1 MNNNVNTMNWLN
13 TMSGNY
19 ATYMKNYV
27 GSTPFYGI
35 NVNGALFTLYPE
47 YNAVAGGAIGGIQV
61 NCYDIENMSINSLQQ
76 KWYKAPVPG
85 YPAYIEETNCVL
97 FANEAERDARIKAY
111 GNSAIKL
118 VKAHASGMAAII
130 NASYTAVTV
139 LNADEQFYCLN
150 NGSITRL
157 PPASDDQKDETIKKY
172 NLDPQILD
180 VNYVFVLNTVIRNT
194 RASEG
199 DHNEVTVSSD
209 IKIINKRNAIKGE
222 PLIQDNSGLVIFNG
236 RDSADEFISK
246 YGTLTKYLV
255 SKAITATKDQYEAD
269 LADINEQASE
279 DKNAMMN
286 VFLALGGTSISSI
299 LAENLIKSFNE
310 SDDDGTAVKK
320 ALKCF
325 AIGLGAIATGIG
337 LFKVAKQLKVFDK
350 KKAERAK

>member
-1 MNNNVNTMNWLN
+1 
-13 TMSGNY
+13 
-19 ATYMKNYV
+19 
-27 GSTPFYGI
+27 
-35 NVNGALFTLYPE
+35 
-47 YNAVAGGAIGGIQV
+47 
-61 NCYDIENMSINSLQQ
+61 
-76 KWYKAPVPG
+76 
-85 YPAYIEETNCVL
+85 
-97 FANEAERDARIKAY
+97 
-111 GNSAIKL
+111 
-118 VKAHASGMAAII
+118 
-130 NASYTAVTV
+130 
-139 LNADEQFYCLN
+139 
-150 NGSITRL
+150 L

-172 NLDPQILD
+172 NLDPQILE

-222 PLIQDNSGLVIFNG
+222 PLIQDNSGFVIFNG